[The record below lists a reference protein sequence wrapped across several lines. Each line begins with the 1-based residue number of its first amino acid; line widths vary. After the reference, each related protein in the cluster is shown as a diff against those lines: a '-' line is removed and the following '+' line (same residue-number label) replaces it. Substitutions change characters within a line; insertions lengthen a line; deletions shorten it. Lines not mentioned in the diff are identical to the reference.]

1 MSALEKRRKD
11 IPVSKFKELLTLFLA
26 MLKIGTF
33 TFGGGYAMISLLE
46 GEFVSKK
53 KYLTEDEFIDL
64 VTIAESTPGPIA
76 INCSTYIGY
85 KVGGFFGACV
95 STLAMCLPS
104 FVIIY
109 LISLF
114 LNSFL
119 EIPLVAAAFRGIQ
132 VAVLYLIFTAGIKMF
147 RAVPKTPFSITLF
160 TLTFLAVVLF
170 TLFGK
175 DFSAILAI
183 LASAAIG
190 LSLYLIRKFKER
202 KENTK

>member
-1 MSALEKRRKD
+1 MSPWEKRRKD

-85 KVGGFFGACV
+85 KVGGFLGACV
-95 STLAMCLPS
+95 STFAMCLPS

-175 DFSAILAI
+175 DFSAVLAI

-190 LSLYLIRKFKER
+190 LSLYLIRKLKER